1 MSLIFSRASFD
12 RALTVTELQNRA
24 PAAFADTASDHLSS
38 RYGQVTTTK
47 AIDILSDFGF
57 LPMQA
62 AQVKT
67 RTLTAMQHAP
77 HMLAFAHGGERV
89 GDGRG
94 EVILYNSHDGTSSLK
109 LFAGFYRFICSNGIV
124 AGEGFESKLR
134 HTSGTV
140 SGFEGLVRDVAGSL
154 PELMDRIAQFRSR
167 TISDNAARDLAE
179 QAAALRWES
188 LRDAGYDVETGKAL
202 TGSYYTPRT
211 VDQILQPRR
220 WNDNKS
226 DLWSVFNRVQ
236 ESVLRGGVHIVSVT
250 DASPMGATRKAK
262 AISSVRGT
270 VQTNRDLWNIVE
282 QVAA

>member
-12 RALTVTELQNRA
+12 RALSLDEIQTRA
-24 PAAFADTASDHLSS
+24 PAAFADTQADRLSS

-57 LPMQA
+57 LPVQA
-62 AQVKT
+62 AQVKA
-67 RTLTAMQHAP
+67 RTHSAAQHGS
-77 HMLAFAHGGERV
+77 HLLAFAQGGDRQ

-124 AGEGFESKLR
+124 AGDGFASKLR

-140 SGFEGLVRDVAGSL
+140 SGFEGMVRDVAGSL

-179 QAAALRWES
+179 NAAALRWEK
-188 LRDAGYDVETGKAL
+188 LADAGYDVETGL
-202 TGSYYTPRT
+202 PLHGSFYTPRT
-211 VDQILQPRR
+211 VDRILSPRR
-220 WNDNKS
+220 RGDNQA
-226 DLWSVFNRVQ
+226 DLWSVFNRIQ
-236 ESVLRGGVHIVSVT
+236 ESVMRGGVPVVSVT
-250 DASPMGATRKAK
+250 AAAPYGTTRQAK
-262 AISSVRGT
+262 AISSVKGT
-270 VQTNRDLWNIVE
+270 VQTNRDLWNLADL
-282 QVAA
+282 VAA